1 MHAGGRA
8 TEAGMAFQ
16 AEVATWFVVH
26 ILTRM
31 PVGGR
36 FGLKNTALPIAI
48 RLETGVGLDDIEVS
62 LSDGAAV
69 HIQCKTNATLA
80 TGEKAPLAKTGGQLA
95 RWVADAKAGAGLPD
109 PTRSAAVLAVRSDA
123 ARSLDD
129 LESGCRAF
137 DLGGEWR
144 VTLGQRNQA
153 ELIALGAL
161 ETIVTREWTAHRG
174 AAPGDADLVD
184 MARILHLGRFSMDE
198 GQSDWREAS
207 QLLGRNL
214 LGNEAAGEAPL
225 RDLRGVMRDLI
236 ASGAPADRAGLLRAL
251 RLRGHRDVGSPRFEA
266 DLDRLRAVTLEE
278 LARLGVHGQLP
289 LAGGVTIA
297 RESDAPLVAAIRSG
311 SLLVVGEPGAG
322 KTGALVHAA
331 NAIAAEGAF
340 VTFLSMDRFPGV
352 TGAANLASELR
363 LAHSLVETLA
373 AAPGPGPKFLFIDAL
388 DAARG
393 GPAEPVFASIIEQ
406 VRAGFAEEW
415 TVIASI
421 RTFDLRN
428 GRRFRMAFAGSPPDA
443 DYSDSSLPTV
453 RHFSVPRL
461 AETDL
466 AAAGA
471 AAPALKALLTS
482 APPKLAELLRN
493 VFNLS
498 LAAQLL
504 ADGTDPTAFG
514 GIRTQAGLIDVY
526 EDHRLATTS
535 LAQAAAAAVAAMVAR
550 SQLVVRKVAV
560 THPDLD
566 AVVRSG
572 VLVEA
577 NDLVSFAHHV
587 LFDHVAGRFHLAWN
601 DPEELIA
608 QLAGDTSAALL
619 LAPALRFAVER
630 MWRMDGPGR
639 ALSWRLVTGIFAATD
654 VDAVLSNVALRIVV
668 ENVEAVSDT
677 VGVTSRI
684 AATPN
689 DPALGAMLG
698 RLARFAAMDIEAAGC
713 IDVERAIAWADL
725 AEALLR
731 TRHVPLPDPAR
742 VLLQALS
749 DHGDLADARLL
760 AIFGRAS
767 RALLDLAWAQ
777 SPPLP
782 ATSVSAIRFVGKGF
796 ASDPRASRTLLD
808 RILREPHFS
817 QYADREATWLAEQIL
832 PIARA
837 DPAFAAEIYR
847 ALYGQ
852 TITDDATSAFGG
864 QRSRIMPLSSNRR
877 QDYEQCRWRLGTLLG
892 NFLAIS
898 PEHGTR
904 AVIDAVIGRSETR
917 GYGSGGDG
925 PEVLDLGTARI
936 ELRGHDVE
944 FNAWDEEDDARPGRD
959 DDPLR
964 NYAQFLRECDLDTF
978 ARSLAAASQDY
989 ATASVWCRILGVG
1002 SERVAELGDL
1012 LWPMMERPDLLE
1024 NSDTLRD
1031 AVRFTSAAFVGR
1043 PAPERERFE
1052 RMLLDD
1058 TRHVDAAARRA
1069 WRRTVGRVLA
1079 HTAEETL
1086 VLEATK
1092 ALRQQLAAED
1102 LLEGNEPLWRHSV
1115 QWGGHADYERDELR
1129 REGVD
1134 MDTGPNRTVMDA
1146 SDALYARVQE
1156 VPEGSA
1162 ASLLARLWSEAM
1174 ALLALLD
1181 ASPGLHQ
1188 RVDRSAWGH
1197 IANAVERVASSA
1209 TYVPNSEGLPGLP
1222 TMLGAL
1228 ARLSSSPYPEPRE
1241 ERN

>member
-1 MHAGGRA
+1 
-8 TEAGMAFQ
+8 MAFQ
-16 AEVATWFVVH
+16 AEVATWFAVH
-26 ILTRM
+26 ILARM

-36 FGLKNTALPIAI
+36 FGLENTALPIAI

-62 LSDGAAV
+62 LSCGAAV
-69 HIQCKTNATLA
+69 HIQCKTSATLA
-80 TGEKAPLAKTGGQLA
+80 TGKTAPLAKTGGQLA
-95 RWVADAKAGAGLPD
+95 RWVADGKAGAGLPD
-109 PTRSAAVLAVRSDA
+109 STRSAAILAVRSDA
-123 ARSLDD
+123 ARSLDE

-137 DLGGEWR
+137 DLGGSWR

-153 ELIALGAL
+153 ERMALGAL
-161 ETIVTREWTAHRG
+161 ETIVVREWTAHRG
-174 AAPGDADLVD
+174 TAPGDADFVD
-184 MARILHLGRFSMDE
+184 MARILHLARFSMDE

-207 QLLGRNL
+207 HLLGRHL
-214 LGNEAAGEAPL
+214 FGDDAAGEAPL
-225 RDLRGVMRDLI
+225 RDLRGVLRDLI

-251 RLRGHRDVGSPRFEA
+251 RLRGHRDVGAPRFEA
-266 DLDRLRAVTLEE
+266 DLDRLRAVTHEE

-331 NAIAAEGAF
+331 DTIATGGAF
-340 VTFLSMDRFPGV
+340 VAFLSVDRFPGV
-352 TGAANLASELR
+352 NGAATLASELR
-363 LAHSLVETLA
+363 LGHSLVETLA
-373 AAPGPGPKFLFIDAL
+373 AVSGPGPKFLFIDAL

-393 GPAEPVFASIIEQ
+393 GPAEAVFASLIEQ
-406 VRAGFAEEW
+406 VRAELAEEW
-415 TVIASI
+415 TVVASI

-428 GRRFRMAFAGSPPDA
+428 GRRFRLAFAGPPPDA
-443 DYSDSSLPTV
+443 GYSDGALSTV

-461 AETDL
+461 AESDL

-471 AAPALKALLTS
+471 AAPALGALLTS

-526 EDHRLATTS
+526 EDHRLPTTS

-572 VLVEA
+572 VLVEG

-639 ALSWRLVTGIFAATD
+639 LLSWRLVTGIFASTD

-668 ENVEAVSDT
+668 ENVEAVSDKA
-677 VGVTSRI
+677 GLTSRI
-684 AATPN
+684 TATPD

-698 RLARFAAMDIEAAGC
+698 RLARFAAMEIEAAAD

-725 AEALLR
+725 AETLLR
-731 TRHVPLPDPAR
+731 TGRIPLADPAR

-749 DHGDLADARLL
+749 DHGDLTEARLL

-767 RALLDLAWAQ
+767 RALLELAWSQ

-782 ATSVSAIRFVGKGF
+782 STSVSAIRFVGKGF
-796 ASDPRASRTLLD
+796 ASDPVASRTRLD

-837 DPAFAAEIYR
+837 DPAFAEEIYR
-847 ALYGQ
+847 VLYGQ

-892 NFLAIS
+892 DFLAIS

-904 AVIDAVIGRSETR
+904 AVIDAVIGKSETR
-917 GYGSGGDG
+917 GYGGGDA
-925 PEVLDLGTARI
+925 PEHLDLGTATI

-944 FNAWDEEDDARPGRD
+944 FNAWDEEDATRPGRD

-964 NYAQFLRECDLDTF
+964 NYVQFLRGCDPSTF
-978 ARSLAAASQDY
+978 VRSMAAASQDY

-1002 SERVAELGDL
+1002 NERVAEMGDL
-1012 LWPMMERPDLLE
+1012 LWPLMGRPDLLE

-1031 AVRFTSAAFVGR
+1031 AVRFASTAFIGR

-1052 RMLLDD
+1052 RMLLDN
-1058 TRHVDAAARRA
+1058 TRHADEAARRA
-1069 WRRTVGRVLA
+1069 WRRIVGRVLA
-1079 HTAEETL
+1079 LIPKETL
-1086 VLEATK
+1086 ILEATK
-1092 ALRQQLAAED
+1092 ALRRQLAAEN
-1102 LLEGNEPLWRHSV
+1102 LLEENEPLWRHSV

-1134 MDTGPNRTVMDA
+1134 MDTGPNRIVMDA
-1146 SDALYARVQE
+1146 SDALYAGCQE
-1156 VPEGSA
+1156 IPEGSA
-1162 ASLLARLWSEAM
+1162 APLLAALWSEAM
-1174 ALLALLD
+1174 ALLALVD
-1181 ASPGLHQ
+1181 ANPGLHQ

-1197 IANAVERVASSA
+1197 IAIAVERVASSA
-1209 TYVPNSEGLPGLP
+1209 TYVPDSEGLPDLP
-1222 TMLGAL
+1222 SMLGVL
-1228 ARLSSSPYPEPRE
+1228 GRLSSSPYPEPRE
-1241 ERN
+1241 EGS